1 MKKHIV
7 LIEDDPDI
15 LGLLTGCLEEGGYRV
30 TPLAQL
36 ESVEELIAL
45 QADAF
50 VIDEHLPVT
59 SGHIICIILKSKPET
74 RHLPVLLISA
84 DDGLAHTAS
93 LCNADA
99 YLLKPFHDY
108 LQVPTVLDQVL
119 AVKA

>member
-1 MKKHIV
+1 MKKHVV

-15 LGLLTGCLEEGGYRV
+15 LNLLVGCLEEGGYRV

-74 RHLPVLLISA
+74 RHLPVILISA
-84 DDGLAHTAS
+84 DEGLEHTAS

-99 YLLKPFHDY
+99 YLLKPFDDY
-108 LQVPTVLDQVL
+108 LQVQALLDKVL
-119 AVKA
+119 AVRA

>member
-1 MKKHIV
+1 MKKHVVI
-7 LIEDDPDI
+7 IEDDPDI
-15 LGLLTGCLEEGGYRV
+15 LNLLAGCLEAGGYRV

-74 RHLPVLLISA
+74 RHLPVILISA
-84 DDGLAHTAS
+84 YEGLEHTAS

-108 LQVPTVLDQVL
+108 LQVQALLDKVL
-119 AVKA
+119 AVRA